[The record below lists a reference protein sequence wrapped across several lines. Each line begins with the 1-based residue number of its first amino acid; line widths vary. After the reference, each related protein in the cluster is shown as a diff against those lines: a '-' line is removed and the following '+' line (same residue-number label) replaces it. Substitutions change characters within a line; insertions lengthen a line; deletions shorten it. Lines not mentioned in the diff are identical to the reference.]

1 MRKTAF
7 SLIMFI
13 LAATFLVAAP
23 SPAGAYSYGDPDKE
37 DVAETYKL
45 IEAELAEND
54 WDAALAAYQVRR
66 AEIESHFG
74 KEVALTLDANF
85 RDRNKALVL
94 QNYKYVLYLNLDRRF
109 TYAEKDIND
118 YAKAKLLL
126 AKAKGTFDVLEP
138 YVRSRIPDR
147 VAEIRTHFDGA
158 LEALGNPGLFGIG
171 KKPVDVEAYRRH
183 TSAILTT
190 LKPLFAYTPA
200 TGATGA
206 SPGRAASP
214 TPSSAAAPSARST
227 AAGSPAPSSAA
238 SPSPGVSPTP
248 LASAADAASPSP
260 GSGATPSPAAAAAS
274 PDAAASGTGSAEMSP
289 EPSQKASEPGVSA
302 EHAPMQRTDRTN
314 PFVTAAA
321 IVGLLLVAGGIVWWT
336 KRQAKG

>member
-1 MRKTAF
+1 MVV
-7 SLIMFI
+7 
-13 LAATFLVAAP
+13 LAASFIVAAP

-74 KEVALTLDANF
+74 KDVALTLDANF
-85 RDRNKALVL
+85 RDKNKALVL
-94 QNYKYVLYLNLDRRF
+94 QNYRYILYMNLDRRF
-109 TYAEKDIND
+109 TYAEQNINN
-118 YAKAKLLL
+118 YAQASLLL
-126 AKAKGTFDVLEP
+126 AKAKGTFDVLKP
-138 YVRSRIPDR
+138 YLEIRIPNQIQ
-147 VAEIRTHFDGA
+147 EIRDHFDKA
-158 LEALGNPGLFGIG
+158 YESLGNPGLFNLG

-200 TGATGA
+200 TGAAGA

-214 TPSSAAAPSARST
+214 APSSTPAPSARPT
-227 AAGSPAPSSAA
+227 AAGSPSSPNDA
-238 SPSPGVSPTP
+238 SPTSP
-248 LASAADAASPSP
+248 ASAADAASPSP
-260 GSGATPSPAAAAAS
+260 GSGATPSPAAAVAS
-274 PDAAASGTGSAEMSP
+274 PDAAALGTGSAEAPP
-289 EPSQKASEPGVSA
+289 EPSQKAPEPGVSA

-314 PFVTAAA
+314 PFVTAGA
-321 IVGLLLVAGGIVWWT
+321 IVGLLLVASGVVWWT

>member
-1 MRKTAF
+1 MKMVYFTI
-7 SLIMFI
+7 SLA
-13 LAATFLVAAP
+13 LAAATLVVAAP

-54 WDAALAAYQVRR
+54 WNAALAAYQVRR

-85 RDRNKALVL
+85 RDKNKALVL

-126 AKAKGTFDVLEP
+126 AKAKGTFDVLTP
-138 YVRSRIPDR
+138 YVESRLPDR
-147 VAEIRTHFDGA
+147 VAEIRAHFDGA

-200 TGATGA
+200 TGAAGA

-214 TPSSAAAPSARST
+214 TLSSAAAPSARPP
-227 AAGSPAPSSAA
+227 AVGSAAPSSAA
-238 SPSPGVSPTP
+238 SPSPGVSPSPST
-248 LASAADAASPSP
+248 SAVVAASPSP
-260 GSGATPSPAAAAAS
+260 ESGSSPSPATAVVS
-274 PDAAASGTGSAEMSP
+274 PDAASP
-289 EPSQKASEPGVSA
+289 EPSAWTELDVSA
-302 EHAPMQRTDRTN
+302 EHAPMQRTDRTD
-314 PFVTAAA
+314 PFVTAAV
-321 IVGLLLVAGGIVWWT
+321 IVGLLLVAGGVVWWT

>member
-1 MRKTAF
+1 MRTIIF
-7 SLIMFI
+7 IISLL
-13 LAATFLVAAP
+13 LAAASTVAAP

-54 WDAALAAYQVRR
+54 WNAALAAYQVRR

-74 KEVALTLDANF
+74 KEVAMTLDANF
-85 RDRNKALVL
+85 RDKNKALVL

-126 AKAKGTFDVLEP
+126 AKAKGTFDVLTP
-138 YVRSRIPDR
+138 YVQSRMPDR
-147 VAEIRTHFDGA
+147 VAEIRAHFDGA

-171 KKPVDVEAYRRH
+171 KKPVDVEAYRQH

-200 TGATGA
+200 TGAADASSSRSA
-206 SPGRAASP
+206 SPA
-214 TPSSAAAPSARST
+214 PSS
-227 AAGSPAPSSAA
+227 PSSAA
-238 SPSPGVSPTP
+238 SPARSTADRVPPSPGGSPSPSVS
-248 LASAADAASPSP
+248 ASGTASPSP
-260 GSGATPSPAAAAAS
+260 QSGGSPTPEIAVAS
-274 PDAAASGTGSAEMSP
+274 PDAAASP
-289 EPSQKASEPGVSA
+289 EPSQVSEPSISGD
-302 EHAPMQRTDRTN
+302 HAPMQRTDRTN
-314 PFVTAAA
+314 PFVTAGA
-321 IVGLLLVAGGIVWWT
+321 IAGLLLLAAAVVWWT
-336 KRQAKG
+336 KYRRSKG